1 MSSNDHLL
9 LVGGKSGSG
18 KSTSL
23 MDYKDDEGVL
33 YLNAENGKK
42 LPFKAKF
49 VQKVLTDPLQIHQAF
64 DWAETN
70 PAIHTIVIDTW
81 TFLNEMYESLY
92 IIGAA
97 DGRAAWG
104 AFAQFVKKLMQQY
117 VAASTKRV
125 VFLAHTADKYNEG
138 EMLMESAVPV
148 KGAMKNQ
155 GLEAFFSVVVTCR
168 KMKIKDLKD
177 YLCPE
182 NKLLV
187 VTPQEEALGFKHVFQ
202 TSITKE
208 TTSDRI
214 RGPIGMWLP
223 CETYIDNSVKKV
235 MDRLDQYYAD

>member
-18 KSTSL
+18 KSMSL
-23 MDYKDDEGVL
+23 YEMRDNTGVL
-33 YLNAENGKK
+33 YLNAENGKR

-49 VQKVLTDPLQIHQAF
+49 VQKTITDPLQVYQAF
-64 DWAETN
+64 EWAEAN
-70 PAIHTIVIDTW
+70 PQITDIVIDTW
-81 TFLNEMYESLY
+81 TFLNEMYESMY

-104 AFAQFVKKLMQQY
+104 AFAQFVKTLMQQH
-117 VAASTKRV
+117 VAKSTKKIT
-125 VFLAHTADKYNEG
+125 FLAHTADKYNEG

-168 KMKIKDLKD
+168 KMKLKDLND
-177 YLCPE
+177 FICPE
-182 NKLLV
+182 NKLLT
-187 VTPQEEALGFKHVFQ
+187 VTPEEEAVGFKHVFQ
-202 TSITKE
+202 TRITKE

-214 RGPIGMWLP
+214 RGPIGMWAV
-223 CETYIDNSVKKV
+223 CETYINNDVKAV
-235 MDRLDQYYAD
+235 MQRLDQYYAD